1 MSVVRDYQS
10 QFANASQGLWSS
22 RLPTECLNGTFSTVM
37 EAGDD
42 KLLTST
48 LYRLCSQH
56 PSHRLPV
63 SSHITITL
71 LPTTMDPFDQLVEEI
86 FTRTDIYVSG
96 AVGPQREAPIE
107 CFRPIHQ
114 AYNTP
119 PRSAQAVL
127 DPSEDIVDLTSQS
140 TLHMLQKR
148 NSGERPSVVIDRDI
162 VTTWRLPST
171 MAAYEV
177 FLWERAFHEAIGRET
192 IYETIEAFR
201 RCRTAGCGQ

>member
-1 MSVVRDYQS
+1 
-10 QFANASQGLWSS
+10 
-22 RLPTECLNGTFSTVM
+22 
-37 EAGDD
+37 
-42 KLLTST
+42 
-48 LYRLCSQH
+48 
-56 PSHRLPV
+56 
-63 SSHITITL
+63 
-71 LPTTMDPFDQLVEEI
+71 MDLFDQLVEEI

-127 DPSEDIVDLTSQS
+127 DPSDEPASPTSQS

-148 NSGERPSVVIDRDI
+148 QGRKPASLVIDRDI

-201 RCRTAGCGQ
+201 RCRTADRGQ